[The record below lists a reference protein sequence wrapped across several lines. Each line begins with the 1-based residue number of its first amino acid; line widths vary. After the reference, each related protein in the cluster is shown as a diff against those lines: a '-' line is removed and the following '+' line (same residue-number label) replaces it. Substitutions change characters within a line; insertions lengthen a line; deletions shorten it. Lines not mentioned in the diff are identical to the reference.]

1 MKSSLLSLIGCLFV
15 VWGGPSFTVAFSHG
29 ARFLSPSAT
38 VSSKLHDVN
47 LTVLGKSTDGKQR
60 FRLRIAP
67 TTVGCDV
74 AIKSNKQK
82 PRIRR
87 RRGVAFA
94 GVGIFFCV
102 LLASNA
108 AIAKTAATT
117 VSTAKAAAPV
127 MLPPT
132 HKIVL
137 ACLLPTLLGFYKS
150 EYGVSY
156 GYGTAMAASS
166 YLILEFISQSAG
178 LPLGLSFAST
188 EPDAILTSFA
198 TTVNSLRTLLPGS
211 LPAFHAFALFFY
223 GTRLNLFLLYRELCL
238 PRFRAMRERIEDRAK
253 KQGSRL
259 KRTPFLLSCTFLY
272 FCMVCPVLVTTKVCE
287 GMSMTGAVG
296 LGGGLA
302 SFLEYS
308 LRLSMIFTLSGYLL
322 GAVGDL
328 NKTIG
333 KMLKGEDTLITGG
346 IFRFFRH
353 PNYTGEVIGWTS
365 SCLAAFLAVALK
377 AVTNANGNRGL
388 QLWRSMA
395 GLLSFSVM
403 GAVGISFV
411 LGTATAGL
419 EFRQHEKYGDTDEY
433 KQWMKKS
440 WVGFKLGKQ
449 KNDEGGNGTQE
460 KEE

>member
-1 MKSSLLSLIGCLFV
+1 
-15 VWGGPSFTVAFSHG
+15 
-29 ARFLSPSAT
+29 
-38 VSSKLHDVN
+38 
-47 LTVLGKSTDGKQR
+47 
-60 FRLRIAP
+60 
-67 TTVGCDV
+67 
-74 AIKSNKQK
+74 
-82 PRIRR
+82 
-87 RRGVAFA
+87 
-94 GVGIFFCV
+94 
-102 LLASNA
+102 
-108 AIAKTAATT
+108 
-117 VSTAKAAAPV
+117 
-127 MLPPT
+127 
-132 HKIVL
+132 
-137 ACLLPTLLGFYKS
+137 
-150 EYGVSY
+150 
-156 GYGTAMAASS
+156 MAASS
-166 YLILEFISQSAG
+166 YLILESISQSAG